1 MSESFS
7 HELVDQCI
15 GYEMPRR
22 DTLASA
28 VAQRRSEPDR
38 VSKQRAGR
46 DVRDAQ
52 RPGYA
57 ERLRSLSRPRRAHD
71 EQVHLNRR
79 CLRCSR
85 CGVDRLRA
93 AAPTPCRVLRAS
105 TNADR
110 PPRGTT
116 ALARSAATRERRMGS
131 GSARACGGRS
141 RHLPDARVCTQQAQQ
156 LSELLL
162 DRQQRV
168 HLCGSERLVGR
179 QDGVVLRVDE
189 RPFGC
194 ISMHAHAARVV
205 RRRRMRS
212 RPERPAS
219 RSRAGASDG
228 ASMSCPA
235 EKTFKACN
243 ALVAAKSSE
252 CWLSLASRSL
262 RVVASRCSRR
272 RLRRRGARRRGG
284 SALGVRSRNCA
295 RARERCRGVS

>member
-1 MSESFS
+1 
-7 HELVDQCI
+7 
-15 GYEMPRR
+15 
-22 DTLASA
+22 
-28 VAQRRSEPDR
+28 
-38 VSKQRAGR
+38 
-46 DVRDAQ
+46 
-52 RPGYA
+52 
-57 ERLRSLSRPRRAHD
+57 
-71 EQVHLNRR
+71 
-79 CLRCSR
+79 
-85 CGVDRLRA
+85 
-93 AAPTPCRVLRAS
+93 
-105 TNADR
+105 
-110 PPRGTT
+110 
-116 ALARSAATRERRMGS
+116 MGS

-228 ASMSCPA
+228 AVDELPGGKDVQGLQRLGGG
-235 EKTFKACN
+235 E
-243 ALVAAKSSE
+243 VVRV
-252 CWLSLASRSL
+252 LAQPRQQEPS
-262 RVVASRCSRR
+262 
-272 RLRRRGARRRGG
+272 G
-284 SALGVRSRNCA
+284 SGV
-295 RARERCRGVS
+295 ELIGVD